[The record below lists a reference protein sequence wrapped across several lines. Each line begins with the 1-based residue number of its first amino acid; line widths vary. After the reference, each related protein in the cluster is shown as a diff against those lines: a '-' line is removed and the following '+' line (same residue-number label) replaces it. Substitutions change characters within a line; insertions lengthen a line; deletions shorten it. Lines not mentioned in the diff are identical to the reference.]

1 MASLAS
7 WTSLGTLSWR
17 TTCEVL
23 VGPHRIQS
31 CWPLVP
37 LLTQCSGVS
46 LFMTR
51 RCRPTRGPF
60 CRLWRIVATTRG
72 PCYTHRSMLE
82 LFIVPVCASC
92 PSSQWFLLFGSSYF
106 AEAFAAIVQICDG
119 CFAST
124 VVGCGSLPNGYLAAV
139 DIFSSECFV
148 ADVSMVFPMVDA
160 LPPSSLWVLLRRML
174 CHRYCWKLVS
184 SCLGGYLPSWI
195 WFLLL

>member
-23 VGPHRIQS
+23 VGPHQIQS

-82 LFIVPVCASC
+82 LFIVPSV
-92 PSSQWFLLFGSSYF
+92 PHVRLR
-106 AEAFAAIVQICDG
+106 
-119 CFAST
+119 
-124 VVGCGSLPNGYLAAV
+124 NG
-139 DIFSSECFV
+139 F
-148 ADVSMVFPMVDA
+148 
-160 LPPSSLWVLLRRML
+160 
-174 CHRYCWKLVS
+174 
-184 SCLGGYLPSWI
+184 SCLGHPI
-195 WFLLL
+195 WQRLLLPLFRFVTDVLLLPLWVVGLFPTDTWPLLISSLANALSLMSRWCFPW